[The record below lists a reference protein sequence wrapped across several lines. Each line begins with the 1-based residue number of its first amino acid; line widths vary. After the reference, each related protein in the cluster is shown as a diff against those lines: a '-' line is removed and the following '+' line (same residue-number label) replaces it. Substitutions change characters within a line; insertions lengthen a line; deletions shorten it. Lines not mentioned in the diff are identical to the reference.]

1 MNQKNKTVKV
11 AAVSPLIRLGDVAAN
26 VKAFVREAKR
36 AASLGARVIVFP
48 ELSLTGATCGDLFMN
63 PTLTARA
70 ERGLREFIDETRE
83 LDILSFIGLPATIN
97 GDTYNVTAS
106 VYRGKLFALV
116 PNDAQTY
123 EEQRYFRMPP
133 EEEAEVSFAGFD
145 IVFSSRQIIKAPFDK
160 SFTISIGVDAES
172 DSAPRLTVC
181 QMANEARV
189 GSRPDSSR
197 HRLVLLAHKFSYSHS
212 AAVVYATA
220 GIGESTT
227 DAVYCAHNIIADR
240 GRVLAEAVPFA
251 EDNLIMA
258 EIELLAKEPL
268 EEPRYDFDA
277 VAYQE
282 TALPKNPFLPTDEEE
297 QRGACLEALE
307 IQAQALAAR
316 VERSYSKT
324 MVIGVSGG
332 LDSTLALL
340 VAARAADILGR
351 DRKCIIGV
359 TMPCFG
365 TTKRTKSNA
374 EKLSDA
380 LGISFRTVDIKKSV
394 VQHLSDIGHDGVTPD
409 VTYENAQAR
418 ERTQV
423 LMDIS
428 NMTGGLVVGTG
439 DLSELVLGWATYN
452 GDHMSMYAVNAS
464 VPKTMVRRIVEVY
477 SDEAR
482 EKSGE
487 ISAVLD
493 DILATPVSPE
503 LLPPKDGEIAQ
514 CTEALVGPYELHDFF
529 IYCTLFANLSVRETY
544 ELTKASLGGVYDNKT
559 ILSWLRV
566 FLRRFLSQQF
576 KRSCMPDG
584 PRVSCIS
591 VSPRGGLRMPSDIS
605 AAVWLEEL
613 DEIEKEEK

>member
-1 MNQKNKTVKV
+1 MNQKNKTLKV
-11 AAVSPLIRLGDVAAN
+11 AAVSPVVRLGDVAAN
-26 VKAFVREAKR
+26 TKACVREAER
-36 AASLGARVIVFP
+36 AASLGARVLVFP
-48 ELSLTGATCGDLFMN
+48 ELTLTGATCGDLFLHSA
-63 PTLTARA
+63 LTSRA
-70 ERGLREFIDETRE
+70 ERGLAEYIDATKE
-83 LDILSFIGLPATIN
+83 LDLLSFIGLPACI
-97 GDTYNVTAS
+97 DDACYIATAA
-106 VYRGKLFALV
+106 VYRGKLLALV
-116 PNDAQTY
+116 PKEELAL
-123 EEQRYFRMPP
+123 EEQRYFNTPP
-133 EEEAEVSFAGFD
+133 EKKEKISFAGFD
-145 IVFSSRQIIKAPFDK
+145 IAFPASRIIDAPWNPRFK
-160 SFTISIGVDAES
+160 ISIGTDIALPHKVRVA
-172 DSAPRLTVC
+172 VC
-181 QMANEARV
+181 QRTVPAVLGESRRTADLAKSLSLVIEA
-189 GSRPDSSR
+189 
-197 HRLVLLAHKFSYSHS
+197 AHIFVS
-212 AAVVYATA
+212 A

-227 DAVYCAHNIIADR
+227 DAVYCAHNMIADR
-240 GRVLAEAVPFA
+240 GAILAEAVPFA

-258 EIELLAKEPL
+258 DIEIVAKKPLGEPN
-268 EEPRYDFDA
+268 FDGG
-277 VAYQE
+277 VFVGGNGV
-282 TALPKNPFLPTDEEE
+282 LPKNPFLPTDKEEE
-297 QRGACLEALE
+297 REACLEALE

-316 VERSYSKT
+316 VERSYSKA

-340 VAARAADILGR
+340 VAARAADILGF
-351 DRKCIIGV
+351 DRKSIIGV

-394 VQHLSDIGHDGVTPD
+394 IQHLSDIGHDGVTPD

-477 SDEAR
+477 SNEAKA
-482 EKSGE
+482 ENTELS
-487 ISAVLD
+487 SVLD

-529 IYCTLFANLSVRETY
+529 IYCTLYLGLPPRKTY
-544 ELTKASLGGVYDNKT
+544 AAACESFRGVYEKT
-559 ILSWLRV
+559 TVLSWLRV
-566 FLRRFLSQQF
+566 FIKRFFSQQF

-584 PRVSCIS
+584 PKVSCIS